1 MDVSLLIVSKV
12 NIFYNQT
19 HCMIITKL
27 KRIIKSGAIS
37 FWRNGS
43 VSLASVLIMTV
54 TLTVISMIVFS
65 GVVLSS
71 TLETIK
77 SKVDIN
83 VYFVKTASEDQ
94 ILAVTREVQGMSE
107 VASVEYISKTEAY
120 ERFRERHQEE
130 EATLQAL
137 NEIGENPLPA
147 SMNIKAKDPSQYDG
161 IVESL
166 KQREGAA
173 GNIIEKI
180 NYTKNKQAIDA
191 LSRIITASNKLG
203 LLLVIF
209 FSVVSILITFN
220 TVRLA
225 IYIFR
230 EEISVMRL
238 VGASETYIRGP
249 FVTVGILYGVVSAI
263 ITILILFPL
272 SHWAGEWTE
281 KLGTGINLFTYYQN
295 NLAYIIGALVVL
307 GAVLGAVSSFLAIRR
322 YLRV

>member
-1 MDVSLLIVSKV
+1 M
-12 NIFYNQT
+12 F
-19 HCMIITKL
+19 ITKL

-83 VYFVKTASEDQ
+83 VYFVKSASEDE
-94 ILAVTREVQGMSE
+94 ILSVIKEVQKRPEVSE
-107 VASVEYISKTEAY
+107 VEYISRKDAY
-120 ERFRERHQEE
+120 DRFRARHQEE

-147 SMNIKAKDPSQYDG
+147 SMNIKAKDPSQYDA
-161 IVESL
+161 IVEYL
-166 KQREGAA
+166 KQKETGDSD
-173 GNIIEKI
+173 IIDKI

-203 LLLVIF
+203 VLLVVF
-209 FSVVSILITFN
+209 FAIVSILITFN

-249 FVTVGILYGVVSAI
+249 FVTVGILYGIVSAI
-263 ITILILFPL
+263 VTILILFPL

-281 KLGTGINLFTYYQN
+281 KLGTGVNLFTYYQN
-295 NLAYIIGALVVL
+295 NLGILILSLAVVGAF
-307 GAVLGAVSSFLAIRR
+307 LGAVSSYLAIRR
-322 YLRV
+322 YLKV

>member
-1 MDVSLLIVSKV
+1 MFL
-12 NIFYNQT
+12 
-19 HCMIITKL
+19 TKL

-77 SKVDIN
+77 NKVDIN
-83 VYFVKTASEDQ
+83 VYFVKSASEDE
-94 ILAVTREVQGMSE
+94 ILATIKDVQKRPD
-107 VASVEYISKTEAY
+107 VAEVEYISRKDAY
-120 ERFRERHQEE
+120 DRFRARHQEE

-147 SMNIKAKDPSQYDG
+147 SMNIKAKDPSQYDA
-161 IVESL
+161 IVEYL
-166 KQREGAA
+166 KQQETGEAD
-173 GNIIEKI
+173 IIDKI
-180 NYTKNKQAIDA
+180 NYAKNKQAIDA

-203 LLLVIF
+203 VLLVVF
-209 FSVVSILITFN
+209 FAIVSILITFN
-220 TVRLA
+220 TIRLA

-249 FVTVGILYGVVSAI
+249 FVTVGVLYGVVSAI
-263 ITILILFPL
+263 VTVLILFPL

-281 KLGTGINLFTYYQN
+281 KLGTGVNLFTYYQN
-295 NLAYIIGALVVL
+295 NLGLLILLLVVV
-307 GAVLGAVSSFLAIRR
+307 GAFLGAVSSFLAIRK
-322 YLRV
+322 YLKV

>member
-1 MDVSLLIVSKV
+1 MFL
-12 NIFYNQT
+12 
-19 HCMIITKL
+19 TKL

-77 SKVDIN
+77 NKVDIN
-83 VYFVKTASEDQ
+83 VYFVKSASEDE
-94 ILAVTREVQGMSE
+94 ILATIKDVQKRPE
-107 VASVEYISKTEAY
+107 VAEVEYISKKDAY
-120 ERFRERHQEE
+120 DRFRERHQEE

-147 SMNIKAKDPSQYDG
+147 SMNIKAKDPSQYDA
-161 IVESL
+161 IVEYL
-166 KQREGAA
+166 KQQETGDVD
-173 GNIIEKI
+173 IIDKI

-203 LLLVIF
+203 VLLVVF
-209 FSVVSILITFN
+209 FAIVSILITFN
-220 TVRLA
+220 TIRLA

-249 FVTVGILYGVVSAI
+249 FVTVGVLYGVVSAI
-263 ITILILFPL
+263 VTVLILFPL

-281 KLGTGINLFTYYQN
+281 KLGTGVNLFTYYQN
-295 NLAYIIGALVVL
+295 NLGLLILLLVVV
-307 GAVLGAVSSFLAIRR
+307 GAFLGAVSSFLAIRK
-322 YLRV
+322 YLKV

>member
-1 MDVSLLIVSKV
+1 ML
-12 NIFYNQT
+12 F
-19 HCMIITKL
+19 TKI
-27 KRIIKSGAIS
+27 KRTIKAGAIS

-83 VYFVKTASEDQ
+83 VYFVKSASEDQ
-94 ILAVTREVQGMSE
+94 ILSITQQVQRLPEVDDVQ
-107 VASVEYISKTEAY
+107 YISRKEAY
-120 ERFRERHQEE
+120 DRFRATHQGED
-130 EATLQAL
+130 ATLQAL
-137 NEIGENPLPA
+137 DEIGENPLPA
-147 SMNIKAKDPSQYDG
+147 SMNIKAKDPAQYDG
-161 IVESL
+161 IVKFLEERST
-166 KQREGAA
+166 GDN
-173 GNIIEKI
+173 NIIDKI
-180 NYTKNKQAIDA
+180 NYAKNKQAIDA
-191 LSRIITASNKLG
+191 LSRIIDASNKLG
-203 LLLVIF
+203 FLLVIF
-209 FSVVSILITFN
+209 FAIVSILITFN

-249 FVTVGILYGVVSAI
+249 FVTVGLLYGIVSAI

-272 SHWAGEWTE
+272 AHWAGEWTE
-281 KLGTGINLFTYYQN
+281 KLGTGVNLFSYYRDN
-295 NLAYIIGALVVL
+295 IWWLIGLLVL
-307 GAVLGAVSSFLAIRR
+307 SGAALGAVSSYLAIRR
-322 YLRV
+322 YLKV

>member
-1 MDVSLLIVSKV
+1 MFL
-12 NIFYNQT
+12 
-19 HCMIITKL
+19 TKL

-83 VYFVKTASEDQ
+83 VYFVKSASEDE
-94 ILAVTREVQGMSE
+94 ILATIKDVQKRPE
-107 VASVEYISKTEAY
+107 VAEVKYISRKDAY
-120 ERFRERHQEE
+120 DRFRARHQEE

-147 SMNIKAKDPSQYDG
+147 SMNIKAKDPSQYDA
-161 IVESL
+161 IVEYV
-166 KQREGAA
+166 KQKSTGDE
-173 GNIIEKI
+173 NIIDKI

-203 LLLVIF
+203 VLLVIF
-209 FSVVSILITFN
+209 FAVVSILITFN
-220 TVRLA
+220 TIRLA

-249 FVTVGILYGVVSAI
+249 FVTVGVLYGIVSAI
-263 ITILILFPL
+263 VTVLILFPL

-281 KLGTGINLFTYYQN
+281 KLGTGVNLFNYYQN
-295 NLAYIIGALVVL
+295 NLGLLVLSLAVVGAF
-307 GAVLGAVSSFLAIRR
+307 LGAVSSFLAIRK
-322 YLRV
+322 YLKV